1 MKLAGIA
8 NTPETPVVFCAVRAV
23 MTAAN
28 CPASNNPSVSF
39 TTYLPTSIRLGLYV
53 NDMKVNAGRK
63 VATLTIA
70 VLVTFVEDLQAALID
85 RKQGD
90 TVTLKVW
97 RAGQTRDVTITL
109 DASSFQ

>member
-1 MKLAGIA
+1 MIVSA
-8 NTPETPVVFCAVRAV
+8 NGNPVD
-23 MTAAN
+23 
-28 CPASNNPSVSF
+28 
-39 TTYLPTSIRLGLYV
+39 G
-53 NDMKVNAGRK
+53 
-63 VATLTIA
+63 
-70 VLVTFVEDLQAALID
+70 VEDLQAALID